1 MCRIAG
7 VLNKASDSVL
17 ADVIAMRDSMA
28 HGGPDGI
35 GIYHD
40 ADTCLAFGHRRLSLI
55 DLTVGGHQPMFNAS
69 QDVIISFNGE
79 IYNYKELKAELV
91 AKGFQF
97 RTASDTE
104 VILMGYQHWGVAC
117 FDKLVGMFAIAIYD
131 KRKHEL
137 VLARDGQGIKPL
149 YYSKNNDAFFFASE
163 VRAFKALPYNWQE
176 SDTWKAYMLVYGF
189 VPEPHTTLNNV
200 KMLPKGSCMC
210 IDVNTMQSSIVEYS
224 NDDYSVKINTECE
237 AITTIRQWL
246 DKAVDRHLISDAP
259 IGLFLSGGIDSSLLT
274 LIAKQTGHNDLHT
287 LSIVFDDAAYSEA
300 AYQQLIVDKVNA
312 QHKSYNLSK
321 EEYINA
327 LPDIFKAMDQP
338 SIDGVNSY
346 FICKFAKEYG
356 LKAVLSGLGADELFG
371 GYASF
376 GREKVVSG
384 LKIIPSGLL
393 TASRHLKKDKY
404 RKLAYLADN
413 HITNEYLFHRGL
425 FSVREAAEI
434 LNSDTKSVAEIVQ
447 NIAFANGVDELDY
460 GNKVSYMEKNIY
472 MQSQLLKD
480 TDVMSMWH
488 SIEVRVPFLDTELVK
503 IVNSISPDVKYNGVM
518 PKQLLVKAYNDILPR
533 QIWNRKK
540 QGFVFPFQNWIE
552 GSEYTCFKYVE
563 DKIKKKYQS
572 GTINWTRYWAYLV
585 ANNFNYLHS

>member
-17 ADVIAMRDSMA
+17 ADTIAMRNSMA
-28 HGGPDGI
+28 HGGPDDSGM
-35 GIYHD
+35 YHD
-40 ADTCLAFGHRRLSLI
+40 ADASLALGHRRLSII
-55 DLTVGGHQPMFNAS
+55 DLSEGGHQPMLNAS
-69 QDVIISFNGE
+69 GDIVIAFNGE
-79 IYNYKELKAELV
+79 IYNYKELKVELV

-97 RTASDTE
+97 KTASDTE
-104 VILMGYQHWGVAC
+104 VILAGYQYWGAEC
-117 FDKLVGMFAIAIYD
+117 FSKLVGMFAIAIYD
-131 KRKHEL
+131 KRRHEL
-137 VLARDGQGIKPL
+137 VLARDSQGIKPL
-149 YYSKNNDAFFFASE
+149 YYSNANHSIYFASE
-163 VRAFKALPYNWQE
+163 VRAFKALPYNWNE
-176 SDTWKAYMLVYGF
+176 SDSWKSYMLVYGF
-189 VPEPHTTLNNV
+189 IPEPHTTLADV
-200 KMLPKGSCMC
+200 KMLPKGTYLR
-210 IDVNTMQSSIVEYS
+210 IDTNTLQSSLIAYS
-224 NDDYSVKINTECE
+224 KDDYTPTIHSEKE
-237 AITTIRQWL
+237 AVDAIRQWL

-300 AYQQLIVDKVNA
+300 AYQQLIVEKVKS

-321 EEYINA
+321 EEYIDA

-376 GREKVVSG
+376 GREKVVSN
-384 LKIIPSGLL
+384 LKKIPSGLL
-393 TASRHLKKDKY
+393 AASRYMKKDKY
-404 RKLAYLADN
+404 RKLAYLAED

-425 FSVREAAEI
+425 FSIREAAEI
-434 LNSDTKSVAEIVQ
+434 LDRDTKSVADTVK
-447 NIAFANGVDELDY
+447 NIALADGVDTLPY
-460 GNKVSYMEKNIY
+460 GNKVSYLEKNIY

-488 SIEVRVPFLDTELVK
+488 SIEVRVPFLDTDLVK
-503 IVNSISPDVKYNGVM
+503 IVNSISPEVKYSGAI
-518 PKQLLVKAYNDILPR
+518 PKQLLVKAYDDILPR
-533 QIWNRKK
+533 QIWDRKK

-552 GSEYTCFKYVE
+552 GSEYTCFKYVD
-563 DKIKKKYQS
+563 DKIKNRYQS

>member
-7 VLNKASDSVL
+7 VLNKASDAIL
-17 ADVIAMRDSMA
+17 ADTIAMRDSMA
-28 HGGPDGI
+28 HGGPDGS

-40 ADTCLAFGHRRLSLI
+40 VDAGLAFGHRRLSLI
-55 DLTVGGHQPMFNAS
+55 DLTVGGHQPMLNDAE
-69 QDVIISFNGE
+69 DVVISFNGE
-79 IYNYKELKAELV
+79 IYNYKELKAELIS
-91 AKGFQF
+91 KGFQF

-104 VILMGYQHWGVAC
+104 VILTGYQYWGVEC
-117 FDKLVGMFAIAIYD
+117 FSRLVGMFAIAIYD

-137 VLARDGQGIKPL
+137 ILARDTQGIKPL
-149 YYSKNNDAFFFASE
+149 YYGNSNGAFFFASE
-163 VRAFKALPYNWQE
+163 IRAFKALKYNWEE
-176 SDTWKAYMLVYGF
+176 SDTWKAYTLVYGF
-189 VPEPHTTLNNV
+189 IPEPHTTLADV
-200 KMLPKGSCMC
+200 KMLPKGRYMC
-210 IDVNTMQSSIVEYS
+210 IDVNTMQSSLVEYS
-224 NDDYSVKINTECE
+224 KDDYSVRIDTEKE
-237 AITTIRQWL
+237 ALAAIRQWI

-274 LIAKQTGHNDLHT
+274 LIAKETGHNDLHT

-300 AYQQLIVDKVNA
+300 AYQQLIVDKVKS

-376 GREKVVSG
+376 GREKVVSN
-384 LKIIPSGLL
+384 LKKIPSGLL
-393 TASRHLKKDKY
+393 AASRYIKKDKY
-404 RKLAYLADN
+404 RKLAYLADG

-425 FSVREAAEI
+425 FSIREAAEI
-434 LNSDTKSVAEIVQ
+434 LDSDIKSVADTVQ
-447 NIAFANGVDELDY
+447 NIALADGVETLPY
-460 GNKVSYMEKNIY
+460 GNKVSYLEKNIY

-503 IVNSISPDVKYNGVM
+503 IVNSISPEVKYNGAI
-518 PKQLLVKAYNDILPR
+518 PKQLLVKAYDDILPR
-533 QIWNRKK
+533 QIWDRKK
-540 QGFVFPFQNWIE
+540 QGFVFPFQSWIK
-552 GSEYTCFKYVE
+552 GSEYTCFKYVD
-563 DKIKKKYQS
+563 DKIKNRYQS

-585 ANNFNYLHS
+585 TNNFNYLHS

>member
-17 ADVIAMRDSMA
+17 ADTIAMRDSMA
-28 HGGPDGI
+28 HGGPDDS

-40 ADTCLAFGHRRLSLI
+40 ADASLALGHRRLSII
-55 DLTVGGHQPMFNAS
+55 DLSEGGHQPMLNAS
-69 QDVIISFNGE
+69 GDIVIAFNGE
-79 IYNYKELKAELV
+79 IYNYKELKADLV
-91 AKGFQF
+91 AKGYQF
-97 RTASDTE
+97 KSASDTE
-104 VILMGYQHWGVAC
+104 VILAGYEYWGATC
-117 FDKLVGMFAIAIYD
+117 FSRLVGMFALAIYD
-131 KRKHEL
+131 KRQSVL
-137 VLARDGQGIKPL
+137 MLARDQQGIKPL
-149 YYSKNNDAFFFASE
+149 YYSNSNNRLYFASE

-176 SDTWKAYMLVYGF
+176 SDTWKSYMLVYGF
-189 VPEPHTTLNNV
+189 IPEPYTTLADV
-200 KMLPKGSCMC
+200 KMLPKGSYMR
-210 IDVNTMQSSIVEYS
+210 IDANTLQSSLVEYS
-224 NDDYSVKINTECE
+224 KDEYTPT
-237 AITTIRQWL
+237 ITTEKEAVNAIRQWL

-300 AYQQLIVDKVNA
+300 AYQQLIVDRVEA

-376 GREKVVSG
+376 GREKVVSS
-384 LKIIPSGLL
+384 LKKIPSGLL
-393 TASRHLKKDKY
+393 AASRYMKKDKY
-404 RKLAYLADN
+404 RKLAYLADG

-425 FSVREAAEI
+425 FSIREAAEI
-434 LNSDTKSVAEIVQ
+434 LDSDIKSVADTVQ
-447 NIAFANGVDELDY
+447 NIALADGVDALPY

-488 SIEVRVPFLDTELVK
+488 SIEVRVPFLDTDLVK
-503 IVNSISPDVKYNGVM
+503 IVNSISPEVKYSGAI
-518 PKQLLVKAYNDILPR
+518 PKQLLVKAYDDILPR
-533 QIWNRKK
+533 QIWDRKK

-552 GSEYTCFKYVE
+552 GSEYTCFKYVD
-563 DKIKKKYQS
+563 DKIKNRYQS

>member
-1 MCRIAG
+1 
-7 VLNKASDSVL
+7 
-17 ADVIAMRDSMA
+17 
-28 HGGPDGI
+28 
-35 GIYHD
+35 
-40 ADTCLAFGHRRLSLI
+40 
-55 DLTVGGHQPMFNAS
+55 
-69 QDVIISFNGE
+69 
-79 IYNYKELKAELV
+79 
-91 AKGFQF
+91 
-97 RTASDTE
+97 
-104 VILMGYQHWGVAC
+104 
-117 FDKLVGMFAIAIYD
+117 
-131 KRKHEL
+131 
-137 VLARDGQGIKPL
+137 
-149 YYSKNNDAFFFASE
+149 
-163 VRAFKALPYNWQE
+163 
-176 SDTWKAYMLVYGF
+176 
-189 VPEPHTTLNNV
+189 
-200 KMLPKGSCMC
+200 
-210 IDVNTMQSSIVEYS
+210 
-224 NDDYSVKINTECE
+224 
-237 AITTIRQWL
+237 L

-300 AYQQLIVDKVNA
+300 AYQQLIVDRVKA

-376 GREKVVSG
+376 GREKVVSS
-384 LKIIPSGLL
+384 LKKIPSGLL
-393 TASRHLKKDKY
+393 VASRYMKKDKY
-404 RKLAYLADN
+404 RKLAYLADG

-425 FSVREAAEI
+425 FSIREAAEI
-434 LNSDTKSVAEIVQ
+434 LDSDIKSVADTVQ
-447 NIAFANGVDELDY
+447 NIALADGVDALPY

-488 SIEVRVPFLDTELVK
+488 SIEVRVPFLDTDLVK
-503 IVNSISPDVKYNGVM
+503 IVNSISPEVKYSGAI
-518 PKQLLVKAYNDILPR
+518 PKQLLVKAYDDILPR
-533 QIWNRKK
+533 QIWDRKK

-552 GSEYTCFKYVE
+552 GSEYTCFKYVD
-563 DKIKKKYQS
+563 DKIKNRYQS

>member
-7 VLNKASDSVL
+7 VINKASDSVQ
-17 ADVIAMRDSMA
+17 ADSIAMRDSMA
-28 HGGPDGI
+28 HGGPDDSGM
-35 GIYHD
+35 YYD
-40 ADTCLAFGHRRLSLI
+40 ADAGLAFGHRRLSLI
-55 DLTVGGHQPMFNAS
+55 DLTSGGHQPMLNAA

-91 AKGFQF
+91 TKGFQF
-97 RTASDTE
+97 KTASDTE
-104 VILMGYQHWGVAC
+104 VILTGYQYWGVEC
-117 FDKLVGMFAIAIYD
+117 FGKLVGMFAIAIYD

-137 VLARDGQGIKPL
+137 VLARDTQGIKPL
-149 YYSKNNDAFFFASE
+149 YYSNSNSAFFFASE
-163 VRAFKALPYNWQE
+163 VRAFKALKYDWQE

-189 VPEPHTTLNNV
+189 VPEPNTTLQAV
-200 KMLPKGSCMC
+200 KMLPKGSYMC
-210 IDVNTMQSSIVEYS
+210 IDVKTLQSSIVEYS
-224 NDDYSVKINTECE
+224 KDDYSVKIGTERE
-237 AITTIRQWL
+237 ALAAIRQWM

-300 AYQQLIVDKVNA
+300 AYQQLIVDKVKA

-384 LKIIPSGLL
+384 LKRIPNALL
-393 TASRHLKKDKY
+393 AASRHLKKDKY

-413 HITNEYLFHRGL
+413 HPTGEYLFHRGL
-425 FSVREAAEI
+425 FSIREAAAI
-434 LNSDTKSVAEIVQ
+434 LDSDTRSVNNIVHD
-447 NIAFANGVDELDY
+447 IDLADGVDALPY
-460 GNKVSYMEKNIY
+460 GNRISYMEKNIY

-488 SIEVRVPFLDTELVK
+488 SIEVRVPFLDTELVQ
-503 IVNSISPDVKYNGVM
+503 IVNSISPEVKYNGSI
-518 PKQLLVKAYNDILPR
+518 PKQLLVKAYDDILPR
-533 QIWNRKK
+533 QIWDRKK
-540 QGFVFPFQNWIE
+540 QGFVFPFQNWIK
-552 GSEYTCFKYVE
+552 GSEYTCFKYVD
-563 DKIKKKYQS
+563 DKIKGQYQS

>member
-17 ADVIAMRDSMA
+17 ADTIAMRDSMA
-28 HGGPDGI
+28 HGGPDDSGM
-35 GIYHD
+35 YHD
-40 ADTCLAFGHRRLSLI
+40 ADASLALGHRRLSII
-55 DLTVGGHQPMFNAS
+55 DLSEGGHQPMLNAS

-79 IYNYKELKAELV
+79 IYNYKELKVELV

-97 RTASDTE
+97 KTASDTE
-104 VILMGYQHWGVAC
+104 VILAGYQYWGAEC
-117 FDKLVGMFAIAIYD
+117 FSKLVGMFAIAIYD

-137 VLARDGQGIKPL
+137 VLVRDSQGIKPL
-149 YYSKNNDAFFFASE
+149 YYSNTNHSIYFASE
-163 VRAFKALPYNWQE
+163 VRAFKALPYNWNE
-176 SDTWKAYMLVYGF
+176 SDSWKSYMLVYGF
-189 VPEPHTTLNNV
+189 IPEPHTTLADV
-200 KMLPKGSCMC
+200 KMLPKGSYLR
-210 IDVNTMQSSIVEYS
+210 IDTNTLQSSLIAYS
-224 NDDYSVKINTECE
+224 KDDYTSTIHSEKE
-237 AITTIRQWL
+237 AVDAIRQWL

-300 AYQQLIVDKVNA
+300 AYQQLIVDIVKA

-321 EEYINA
+321 EEYIDA

-376 GREKVVSG
+376 GREKVVSS
-384 LKIIPSGLL
+384 LKKIPSGLL
-393 TASRHLKKDKY
+393 AASRYMKKDKY
-404 RKLAYLADN
+404 RKLAYLAED

-425 FSVREAAEI
+425 FSIREAAEI
-434 LNSDTKSVAEIVQ
+434 LDSDTKSVADTVQ
-447 NIAFANGVDELDY
+447 NIALADGIDTLPY

-488 SIEVRVPFLDTELVK
+488 SIEVRVPFLDTDLVK
-503 IVNSISPDVKYNGVM
+503 IVNSISPEVKYSGDI
-518 PKQLLVKAYNDILPR
+518 PKQLLVKAYDDILPR
-533 QIWNRKK
+533 QIWDRKK

-552 GSEYTCFKYVE
+552 GSEYTCFKYVD
-563 DKIKKKYQS
+563 DKIKNRYKS

-585 ANNFNYLHS
+585 ANNFNYLHG

>member
-7 VLNKASDSVL
+7 VLNKASDTVL
-17 ADVIAMRDSMA
+17 ADTIAMRDSMA
-28 HGGPDGI
+28 HGGPDGS
-35 GIYHD
+35 GMYHD
-40 ADTCLAFGHRRLSLI
+40 ADAGLAFGHRRLSLI
-55 DLTVGGHQPMFNAS
+55 DLTTGGHQPMLNVT
-69 QDVIISFNGE
+69 QDIIISFNGE
-79 IYNYKELKAELV
+79 IYNYKDLKAELI

-104 VILMGYQHWGVAC
+104 VLLAAYQYWGLEC
-117 FDKLVGMFAIAIYD
+117 FGKLVGMFAVAIYD

-137 VLARDGQGIKPL
+137 ILARDTQGIKPL
-149 YYSKNNDAFFFASE
+149 YYSNINNSLYFASE
-163 VRAFKALPYNWQE
+163 VRALKALPYNWHE
-176 SDTWKAYMLVYGF
+176 SDIWKSYMLVYGF
-189 VPEPHTTLNNV
+189 IPEPHTTLADV
-200 KMLPKGSCMC
+200 KMLPKGCYMCMN
-210 IDVNTMQSSIVEYS
+210 VNTLQSSVVEYS
-224 NDDYSVKINTECE
+224 KDDYTPTINTEKE
-237 AITTIRQWL
+237 AVDIVRQWM

-274 LIAKQTGHNDLHT
+274 LIAKETGHNDLHT
-287 LSIVFDDAAYSEA
+287 LSIVFDDAAYSEV
-300 AYQQLIVDKVNA
+300 AYQQLIVDKVKSK
-312 QHKSYNLSK
+312 HKSYNLTK

-346 FICKFAKEYG
+346 FICKFAKELG

-376 GREKVVSG
+376 GRERMLSK
-384 LKIIPSGLL
+384 LKKIPTGLL
-393 TASRHLKKDKY
+393 KASRHLKKDKY
-404 RKLAYLADN
+404 RKLAYLAND

-425 FSVREAAEI
+425 FTIREAAEI
-434 LNSDTKSVAEIVQ
+434 LDSDTKSVSDTVQ
-447 NIAFANGVDELDY
+447 NIALSNGLEALPY

-503 IVNSISPDVKYNGVM
+503 IVNSISPELKYNGTI

-533 QIWNRKK
+533 QIWDRKK

-552 GSEYTCFKYVE
+552 GSEYTCFKYVD
-563 DKIKKKYQS
+563 DKIKNRYQS

-585 ANNFNYLHS
+585 ANNFNYLHG

>member
-7 VLNKASDSVL
+7 VLNKASDRIL
-17 ADVIAMRDSMA
+17 ADTIAMRDSMA
-28 HGGPDGI
+28 HGGPDDSGM
-35 GIYHD
+35 YHD
-40 ADTCLAFGHRRLSLI
+40 ADAGLALGHRRLSLI
-55 DLTVGGHQPMFNAS
+55 DLTAGGHQPMLNAS

-79 IYNYKELKAELV
+79 IYNYKELKVELV

-97 RTASDTE
+97 KTASDTE
-104 VILMGYQHWGVAC
+104 VILAGYQYWGAEC
-117 FDKLVGMFAIAIYD
+117 FSKLVGMFAIAIYD
-131 KRKHEL
+131 KRRHEL
-137 VLARDGQGIKPL
+137 VLARDSQGVKPL
-149 YYSKNNDAFFFASE
+149 YYSNTNHSIYFASE
-163 VRAFKALPYNWQE
+163 VRAFKTLPYNWNE
-176 SDTWKAYMLVYGF
+176 SDSWKSYMLVYGF
-189 VPEPHTTLNNV
+189 IPEPHTTLADV
-200 KMLPKGSCMC
+200 KMLPKGSYLR
-210 IDVNTMQSSIVEYS
+210 IDTNTLQASLIAYS
-224 NDDYSVKINTECE
+224 KDDYTPTIHSQKE
-237 AITTIRQWL
+237 AVDAIRQWL

-300 AYQQLIVDKVNA
+300 EYQQLIVDIVKA

-321 EEYINA
+321 EEYIDA
-327 LPDIFKAMDQP
+327 LPNIFKAMDQP

-376 GREKVVSG
+376 GREKVVSS
-384 LKIIPSGLL
+384 LKKIPSGLL
-393 TASRHLKKDKY
+393 AASRYMKKDKY
-404 RKLAYLADN
+404 RKLAYLAED

-425 FSVREAAEI
+425 FSIREAAEI
-434 LNSDTKSVAEIVQ
+434 LDSDTRSVADTVQ
-447 NIAFANGVDELDY
+447 NIALADGIDTLPY

-488 SIEVRVPFLDTELVK
+488 SIEVRVPFLDTDLVK
-503 IVNSISPDVKYNGVM
+503 IVNSISPEVKYSGDI
-518 PKQLLVKAYNDILPR
+518 PKQLLVKAYDDILPR
-533 QIWNRKK
+533 QIWDRKK

-552 GSEYTCFKYVE
+552 GSEYTCFKYVD
-563 DKIKKKYQS
+563 DKIKSRYQS

-585 ANNFNYLHS
+585 ANNFNYLHG

>member
-7 VLNKASDSVL
+7 VLNKASDAIL
-17 ADVIAMRDSMA
+17 ADAIAMRDSMA
-28 HGGPDGI
+28 HGGPDGS

-40 ADTCLAFGHRRLSLI
+40 VDAGLALGHRRLSLI
-55 DLTVGGHQPMFNAS
+55 DLTVGGHQPMLNETL
-69 QDVIISFNGE
+69 DVVISFNGE
-79 IYNYKELKAELV
+79 IYNYIELKAELIS
-91 AKGFQF
+91 KGFQF

-104 VILMGYQHWGVAC
+104 VILTGYQYWGVEC
-117 FDKLVGMFAIAIYD
+117 FSRLVGMFAIAIYD

-137 VLARDGQGIKPL
+137 ILARDTQGIKPL
-149 YYSKNNDAFFFASE
+149 YYSNSNGAFFFASE
-163 VRAFKALPYNWQE
+163 IRAFKALKYNWEE
-176 SDTWKAYMLVYGF
+176 SDTWKAYTLVYGF
-189 VPEPHTTLNNV
+189 IPEPHTTLAYV
-200 KMLPKGSCMC
+200 KMLPKGSYMC
-210 IDVNTMQSSIVEYS
+210 IDVNTMQSSLVEYS
-224 NDDYSVKINTECE
+224 KDDYSVRIDTEKE
-237 AITTIRQWL
+237 ALAAIRQWM

-300 AYQQLIVDKVNA
+300 AYQQLIVDKVKS

-321 EEYINA
+321 EEYINT

-376 GREKVVSG
+376 GREKVVSN
-384 LKIIPSGLL
+384 LKKIPSGLL
-393 TASRHLKKDKY
+393 AASRYIKKDKY

-425 FSVREAAEI
+425 FSIREAAEI
-434 LNSDTKSVAEIVQ
+434 LDSDMKSVADTVQ
-447 NIAFANGVDELDY
+447 NIGLSDDVDTLPY

-503 IVNSISPDVKYNGVM
+503 IVNSISPEVKYNGAI
-518 PKQLLVKAYNDILPR
+518 PKQLLVKAYDDILPR
-533 QIWNRKK
+533 QIWDRKK
-540 QGFVFPFQNWIE
+540 QGFVFPFQNWIK
-552 GSEYTCFKYVE
+552 GSEYNCFKYVD
-563 DKIKKKYQS
+563 DKIKNRYQS

-585 ANNFNYLHS
+585 TNNFNYLHS

>member
-7 VLNKASDSVL
+7 VLDKSSDTVL
-17 ADVIAMRDSMA
+17 ADAIAMRDSMA
-28 HGGPDGI
+28 HGGPDDSGV
-35 GIYHD
+35 YYDVD
-40 ADTCLAFGHRRLSLI
+40 AHIALGHRRLSII
-55 DLTVGGHQPMFNAS
+55 DLTEGGHQPMQNVTG
-69 QDVIISFNGE
+69 DIVIVFNGE
-79 IYNYKELKAELV
+79 IYNYKELKAEL
-91 AKGFQF
+91 AKNGHLFK
-97 RTASDTE
+97 TASDTE
-104 VILMGYQHWGVAC
+104 VILIGYQHWGVAC

-137 VLARDGQGIKPL
+137 ILARDGQGIKPL
-149 YYSKNNDAFFFASE
+149 YYSNNNNAFFFASE

-176 SDTWKAYMLVYGF
+176 SDSWKAYMLVYGF
-189 VPEPHTTLNNV
+189 VPEPHTTLQAV
-200 KMLPKGSCMC
+200 KMLPKGSYMRV
-210 IDVNTMQSSIVEYS
+210 DVDTLQSSVVEYS
-224 NDDYSVKINTECE
+224 KDDYNVTIDTESE
-237 AITTIRQWL
+237 ALITIRQWL

-287 LSIVFDDAAYSEA
+287 LSIVFDDTAYSEA

-371 GYASF
+371 GYSSF
-376 GREKVVSG
+376 GREKVVSS
-384 LKIIPSGLL
+384 LKKIPSGLL
-393 TASRHLKKDKY
+393 AASRHLKKDKY
-404 RKLAYLADN
+404 RKLAYLTDN

-425 FSVREAAEI
+425 FSIKEAAEI
-434 LNSDTKSVAEIVQ
+434 LDSDTRSVADTVQ
-447 NIAFANGVDELDY
+447 NIALANGVDELPY

-488 SIEVRVPFLDTELVK
+488 SIEVRVPFLDTDLVK
-503 IVNSISPDVKYNGVM
+503 IVNSISPDVKYNGGI

-533 QIWNRKK
+533 QIWDRKK

-563 DKIKKKYQS
+563 DKIKKRYQS

>member
-7 VLNKASDSVL
+7 VINKASDSVL
-17 ADVIAMRDSMA
+17 ADTITMRDSMA
-28 HGGPDGI
+28 HGGPDDKGM
-35 GIYHD
+35 YHD
-40 ADTCLAFGHRRLSLI
+40 ADVGLAFGHRRLSLI
-55 DLTVGGHQPMFNAS
+55 DLTAGGHQPMLNAS

-97 RTASDTE
+97 KTASDTE
-104 VILMGYQHWGVAC
+104 VILAGYQYWGTEC
-117 FDKLVGMFAIAIYD
+117 FSKLVGMFAIAIYD

-137 VLARDGQGIKPL
+137 VLARDSQGIKPL
-149 YYSKNNDAFFFASE
+149 YYSNTNYSIYFASE

-176 SDTWKAYMLVYGF
+176 SDSWKAYMLVYGF
-189 VPEPHTTLNNV
+189 VPEPHTTLQAV
-200 KMLPKGSCMC
+200 KMLPKGSYMRV
-210 IDVNTMQSSIVEYS
+210 DVNTLQSSVVEYS
-224 NDDYSVKINTECE
+224 KDDYNVTIDTENE
-237 AITTIRQWL
+237 ALAAIRQWM
-246 DKAVDRHLISDAP
+246 DKAVDKHLISDAP

-384 LKIIPSGLL
+384 LKKIPSGLL
-393 TASRHLKKDKY
+393 VASRHLKKDKY

-425 FSVREAAEI
+425 FGINEAAEI
-434 LNSDTKSVAEIVQ
+434 LDSDTKTVADTVQ
-447 NIAFANGVDELDY
+447 NIALANSVDKLPY
-460 GNKVSYMEKNIY
+460 GNKISYMEKNIY
-472 MQSQLLKD
+472 MQNQLLKD

-503 IVNSISPDVKYNGVM
+503 IVNSISPDVKYSGTI

-533 QIWNRKK
+533 QIWDRKK

-552 GSEYTCFKYVE
+552 GSEYTRFKYVE

-572 GTINWTRYWAYLV
+572 GSINWTRYWAYLV
-585 ANNFNYLHS
+585 ANNFNYLHG